1 MSQNTT
7 KKTPKVKTPVIPE
20 SETVVIK
27 RSQINFAI
35 YNPKKHTDDDIKKQ
49 IRNFKKVGFLG
60 GIVWNETTGN
70 LISGHKRVMA
80 MDKIFGN
87 TEATPV
93 NYDIRVEMVRLDAK
107 QEMEQNVFMDARSTN
122 TQQDLQLLAEM
133 LPMIDPKEAGLE
145 DIDIQLIVAETPELE
160 TNAAQEYKDD
170 FKAIEKPYEE
180 RKEAIKELK
189 KQIKDETFRQQGT
202 PYITLSFDSYEN
214 KAQFLETLGY
224 DSEQTI
230 IKGEEFFERV
240 NK

>member
-1 MSQNTT
+1 MA
-7 KKTPKVKTPVIPE
+7 KKKLPE
-20 SETVVIK
+20 LKQSETAIIK
-27 RSQINFAI
+27 RSQISMHPK
-35 YNPKKHTDDDIKKQ
+35 NPKHHTEADIKKQ
-49 IRNFKKVGFLG
+49 LKNFRKVGYLG
-60 GIVWNETTGN
+60 GIIFNKTTGN
-70 LISGHKRVMA
+70 LISGHKRLQSIDLFYGNSP
-80 MDKIFGN
+80 DK
-87 TEATPV
+87 PV
-93 NYDIRVEMVRLDAK
+93 DYDVRVEVV
-107 QEMEQNVFMDARSTN
+107 EMDEKTELEQLIYLDARSTN
-122 TQQDLQLLAEM
+122 TQQDLQLLAEI
-133 LPMIDPKEAGLE
+133 LPSIDPKEAGLE

-160 TNAAQEYKDD
+160 INAAQEYKDD

-240 NK
+240 NG